1 LPEKIDV
8 ALAQIS
14 CKVGDKNH
22 NLRKIERYVRQ
33 AGKKQASLIVFPE
46 LALTGYV
53 CRDLVYEL
61 AEPVPG
67 PSVQRLEAI
76 AKEENVHI
84 VLGMLEK
91 SSKAKAV
98 LHNTAVLI
106 GPEGFMGK
114 YQKMHLPTHSVFEE
128 KRYFRGGYQT
138 PVFDTSIGKLGLI
151 ICYDVFFPEITRL
164 LRLKGA
170 QLVICISASPSVRRG
185 FFEVFTAA
193 RALENTMFLAY
204 VNLVGIEDG
213 LQFWGGSRMIAPSG
227 KIIAQAKYDEE
238 DLIVTR
244 INYSDMDRVEVFVP
258 MLRDLRPE
266 LFDSLKEH
274 AETL

>member
-1 LPEKIDV
+1 MPKMVNV

-14 CKVGDKNH
+14 CKIGDKDYNI
-22 NLRKIERYVRQ
+22 RKIERNVKQ
-33 AGKKQASLIVFPE
+33 AKKKQASLIVFPE
-46 LALTGYV
+46 LALTGYS

-61 AEPVPG
+61 AEPIPG
-67 PSVQRLEAI
+67 PSVHRLETI
-76 AKEENVHI
+76 AKKENMHI

-91 SSKAKAV
+91 SGKAKAV
-98 LHNTAVLI
+98 LYNTAVLI
-106 GPEGFMGK
+106 SPKGFIGK

-185 FFEVFTAA
+185 FFEVLTTA

-238 DLIVTR
+238 DMVTAQ
-244 INYSDMDRVEVFVP
+244 IDYSDMNRVGVFVP

-266 LFDSLKEH
+266 LFDSLKKQ
-274 AETL
+274 AENL

>member
-1 LPEKIDV
+1 MSKTVSV

-14 CKVGDKNH
+14 CKVGDKNY
-22 NLRKIERYVRQ
+22 NIRKIERYIKK
-33 AGKKQASLIVFPE
+33 AKKKQANLIVFPE

-67 PSVQRLEAI
+67 PSVHQLEAI
-76 AKEENVHI
+76 AKKENIHI
-84 VLGMLEK
+84 VFGMLEK

-98 LHNTAVLI
+98 LHNTSVLI
-106 GPEGFMGK
+106 GPEGFIGK
-114 YQKMHLPTHSVFEE
+114 YQKMYLPTHSVFEE

-138 PVFDTSIGKLGLI
+138 PVFDTSVGKVGLI
-151 ICYDVFFPEITRL
+151 ICYDVYFPEITRL

-185 FFEVFTAA
+185 FFEVLTTA
-193 RALENTMFLAY
+193 RSLENTMFLAY
-204 VNLVGIEDG
+204 VNLVGVEDG

-227 KIIAQAKYDEE
+227 SIIAQAKYDEE
-238 DLIVTR
+238 DVVLAD
-244 INYSDMDRVEVFVP
+244 INYSEMDRVEIFVP
-258 MLRDLRPE
+258 LLRDLRPE
-266 LFDSLKEH
+266 LFESLREQ
-274 AETL
+274 AENL

>member
-1 LPEKIDV
+1 LSEKFNV
-8 ALAQIS
+8 ALTQIS
-14 CKVGDKNH
+14 CKVGDKDYNIK
-22 NLRKIERYVRQ
+22 KIERYVKQ
-33 AGKKQASLIVFPE
+33 ARKKQANLIVFPE
-46 LALTGYV
+46 LALTGYS

-61 AEPVPG
+61 AESIPG
-67 PSVQRLEAI
+67 PSVHQLEAI
-76 AKEENVHI
+76 AEQENIHI

-98 LHNTAVLI
+98 IYNTAVLI
-106 GPEGFMGK
+106 SPEGFIGK
-114 YQKMHLPTHSVFEE
+114 YRKMHLPTHSVFEE

-138 PVFDTSIGKLGLI
+138 PVFDTSIGKMGLI

-185 FFEVFTAA
+185 FFEVLTTA

-204 VNLVGIEDG
+204 VNLVGMEDG

-227 KIIAQAKYDEE
+227 RIIAQAKYDKE
-238 DLIVTR
+238 DMVVAQISH
-244 INYSDMDRVEVFVP
+244 SDVDRAGVFVP

-266 LFDSLKEH
+266 LYDSLKNQSEN
-274 AETL
+274 L

>member
-1 LPEKIDV
+1 MSEKVKV

-14 CKVGDKNH
+14 CKVGDKNS
-22 NLRKIERYVRQ
+22 NIRKIEYYVKQ
-33 AGKKQASLIVFPE
+33 AKKKRASLIVFPE

-61 AEPVPG
+61 AESIPG
-67 PSVQRLEAI
+67 PAVHRLEDI
-76 AKEENVHI
+76 AKREKMHI

-106 GPEGFMGK
+106 SPKGFVGK
-114 YQKMHLPTHSVFEE
+114 YQKMYLPTHSVFEE
-128 KRYFRGGYQT
+128 KRYFRGGYRT
-138 PVFDTSIGKLGLI
+138 PVFNTSIGKLGLI
-151 ICYDVFFPEITRL
+151 ICYDVYFPEITRL
-164 LRLKGA
+164 LRLKGT

-185 FFEVFTAA
+185 FFEVLTTA

-213 LQFWGGSRMIAPSG
+213 LQFWGGSRMVAPSG
-227 KIIAQAKYDEE
+227 SIIAQAKYDEE
-238 DLIVTR
+238 DLVVAE
-244 INYSDMDRVEVFVP
+244 INYSDMDRVGVFVP
-258 MLRDLRPE
+258 LLRDLRPE
-266 LFDSLKEH
+266 LFDSLKRE
-274 AETL
+274 AENL

>member
-1 LPEKIDV
+1 V

-14 CKVGDKNH
+14 CRVGDKNY
-22 NLRKIERYVRQ
+22 NLKKIEKF
-33 AGKKQASLIVFPE
+33 AKKAKSQKADLIVFPE

-61 AEPVPG
+61 AETIPG
-67 PSVQRLEAI
+67 PSVQQMEAI
-76 AKEENVHI
+76 AKREKMHMV
-84 VLGMLEK
+84 VGMLEK
-91 SSKAKAV
+91 SGKAKAV
-98 LHNTAVLI
+98 LYNSAVLI
-106 GPEGFMGK
+106 GPSGYLGK

-138 PVFDTSIGKLGLI
+138 ALFDTSIGKIGII
-151 ICYDVFFPEITRL
+151 ICYDIFFPETTRL

-170 QLVICISASPSVRRG
+170 QLAICISASPSVRRG
-185 FFEVFTAA
+185 FFEVLTTA

-204 VNLVGIEDG
+204 VNLTGIEDG

-227 KIIAQAKYDEE
+227 RIIAQAKYDEE
-238 DLIVTR
+238 DMVVAQID
-244 INYSDMDRVEVFVP
+244 YSDIDRVGVFVP

-266 LFDSLKEH
+266 LFDSLKNE
-274 AETL
+274 AEKL

>member
-1 LPEKIDV
+1 MPEKVNV

-14 CKVGDKNH
+14 CKVGDKDH
-22 NLRKIERYVRQ
+22 NIRKIEQYVKQ
-33 AGKKQASLIVFPE
+33 AKKKQANLIVFPE

-61 AEPVPG
+61 AEPIPG
-67 PSVQRLEAI
+67 PSVHRLEAI
-76 AKEENVHI
+76 AKRENMHI

-106 GPEGFMGK
+106 SPKGFSGK

-185 FFEVFTAA
+185 FFEVLTTA

-227 KIIAQAKYDEE
+227 KIFAQARYDEE
-238 DLIVTR
+238 DMVVTQ
-244 INYSDMDRVEVFVP
+244 IDYSDMDRVEVFVP

-266 LFDSLKEH
+266 LFDSLKRQ
-274 AETL
+274 AENL

>member
-1 LPEKIDV
+1 VPKKVNV

-14 CKVGDKNH
+14 CKVGDKSYNIK
-22 NLRKIERYVRQ
+22 KIEHYIEQ
-33 AGKKQASLIVFPE
+33 AKKKRADLIVFPE

-61 AEPVPG
+61 AEPIPG
-67 PSVQRLEAI
+67 PSVHRLEAI
-76 AKEENVHI
+76 AKRENMHI
-84 VLGMLEK
+84 ILGMLEK

-98 LHNTAVLI
+98 LYNTSVLI
-106 GPEGFMGK
+106 GPKGFIGK

-138 PVFDTSIGKLGLI
+138 SVFDTSIGRLGLI

-185 FFEVFTAA
+185 FFEVFTTA

-227 KIIAQAKYDEE
+227 RIIAQAKYDEE
-238 DLIVTR
+238 DMVVAQID
-244 INYSDMDRVEVFVP
+244 YADMDHVEVFVP

-274 AETL
+274 AEKL